1 MDMRV
6 DGGKDTLRWGGGG
19 SPRPLFS
26 AASFWL
32 PGSPENT
39 QCCLTAQLDTIRS
52 APDSFTLGQND
63 GLPTF
68 NLLWHIR
75 LEIQINL

>member
-6 DGGKDTLRWGGGG
+6 DGGKDTLREEGG
-19 SPRPLFS
+19 SPCPLFS

-39 QCCLTAQLDTIRS
+39 QCCLTAQLDIIRR
-52 APDSFTLGQND
+52 APNSFTLGQND
-63 GLPTF
+63 
-68 NLLWHIR
+68 
-75 LEIQINL
+75 